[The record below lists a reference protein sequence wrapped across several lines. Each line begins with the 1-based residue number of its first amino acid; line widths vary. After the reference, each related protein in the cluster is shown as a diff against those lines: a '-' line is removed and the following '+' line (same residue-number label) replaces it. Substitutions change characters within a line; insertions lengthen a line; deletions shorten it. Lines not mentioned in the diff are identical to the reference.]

1 MKILIATKLNEEQ
14 LNRIRAAADGCEV
27 VVAPSRE
34 ALLQQAEDA
43 DVLLEGINPEVFR
56 RAQRLKWVQVSSAGV
71 DGILTPEFVE
81 SDVILTSAKGYVGPH
96 LAEQAFANLLAL
108 TRGVAKAVR
117 DRTWAV
123 KWDIR
128 NAAWELTGLTMGIVG
143 LGGTGREVAVRA
155 AAFGMRNIAV
165 DPEDV
170 PKPDCV
176 ESLWKL
182 TFPTR
187 PAEPDDPLGRLLE
200 QSDVV
205 CICAPLTHET
215 RGIFNLDAFKRMKR
229 TAILV
234 NVTRGQI
241 MDDEG
246 LVTALRDGLI
256 AGAAL
261 DVTPIEPLPPEHPL
275 WTMPNVVITP
285 HVAGASPMR
294 VDRLVDL
301 FVENLRRFL
310 KGEELLSVIDKRKGY

>member
-1 MKILIATKLNEEQ
+1 MKILIATKLNEAQ
-14 LNRIRAAADGCEV
+14 LDRIRAAAKGCEV
-27 VVAPSRE
+27 VVATSRE
-34 ALLQQAEDA
+34 ELLQEVEDA
-43 DVLLEGINPEVFR
+43 EVLLEGINPEVFR
-56 RAQRLKWVQVSSAGV
+56 HAKKLKWVQVGSAGV
-71 DGILTPEFVE
+71 DGMLTPEFVE
-81 SDVILTSAKGYVGPH
+81 SDVILTSAKGCVGPH

-108 TRGVAKAVR
+108 TRGVAQAVR
-117 DRTWAV
+117 AQSWEV
-123 KWDIR
+123 KWSIR
-128 NAAWELTGLTMGIVG
+128 HAAWELTGLTMGIVG

-165 DPEDV
+165 DPEKV

-176 ESLWKL
+176 EALWTL

-205 CICAPLTHET
+205 CICAPLTQET
-215 RGIFNLDAFKRMKR
+215 RGIFNLDAFRRMKR

-241 MDDEG
+241 VDEES

-261 DVTPIEPLPPEHPL
+261 DVTPLEPLPPNHPL

-285 HVAGASPMR
+285 HVAGASPLR
-294 VDRLVDL
+294 VERLVDL
-301 FVENLRRFL
+301 FSENLRRFL
-310 KGEELLSVIDKRKGY
+310 RGEAMLSVIDKRKGY